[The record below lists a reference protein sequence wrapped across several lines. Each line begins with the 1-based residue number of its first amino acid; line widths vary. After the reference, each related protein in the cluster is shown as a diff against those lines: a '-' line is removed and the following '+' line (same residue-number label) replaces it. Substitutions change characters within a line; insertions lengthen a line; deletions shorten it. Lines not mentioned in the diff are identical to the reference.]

1 MDEYRRLFEY
11 NRWANLRFL
20 DAADALTAEE
30 LERYFASSFP
40 SVLETLAHML
50 EAEWIWLRRWN
61 GSPPAEAPDDW
72 DLSSVASLRE
82 IWDGQWE
89 EQKRFLDGL
98 GPDGPEKRL
107 EYRLLSGTSDAQP
120 LGELMHHVVNHGTY
134 HRGQLTTLLRQ
145 LGKTPPST
153 DYVRYL
159 RELDR

>member
-20 DAADALTAEE
+20 DAAEDLTAEE
-30 LERYFASSFP
+30 LERAIPSSFP
-40 SVLETLAHML
+40 SVLATLAHMF

-61 GSPPAEAPDDW
+61 GRPPVELPEDW
-72 DLSSVASLRE
+72 DLTSVASLRGL
-82 IWDGQWE
+82 WASQWE
-89 EQKRFLDGL
+89 EQERFLG
-98 GPDGPEKRL
+98 EQ
-107 EYRLLSGTSDAQP
+107 TSDASEKRVEYRFLSGKSDAQQ
-120 LGELMHHVVNHGTY
+120 LGQLMHHVVNHATY

-159 RELDR
+159 REARR